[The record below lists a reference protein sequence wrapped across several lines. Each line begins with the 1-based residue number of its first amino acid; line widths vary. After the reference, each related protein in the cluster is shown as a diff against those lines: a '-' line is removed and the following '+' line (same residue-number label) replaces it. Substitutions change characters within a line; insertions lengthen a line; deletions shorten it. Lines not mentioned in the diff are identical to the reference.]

1 MNIYM
6 FCNKWRFIDMAKERN
21 QVPEN
26 LKWRVE
32 DIFETVDEW
41 NAVYD
46 QVSEKLDF
54 SQYEGKLADP
64 DMLFAC
70 LEGINDVM
78 IDVSRLAVYAFL
90 RHDEDTRNSE
100 FAALLSRMDT
110 LEMKLMGNIAFVNP
124 ELTEL
129 SVETLEKF
137 ASDERFKDYDYT
149 LRQIIKKK
157 PHVLSKEIEGLLS
170 QESRIFDGF
179 RQVFTMIDNADF
191 PYPTIKV
198 DGEKVQLTHGMYGVL
213 LHSPDRKVRRDAF
226 RAYYKAYIG
235 LINTITAAYV
245 GNVDK
250 DVFIARAR
258 KYESSLQK
266 ALDSEDV
273 DIKVYQ
279 NLLKSV
285 KKGLPLL
292 HRYYRDKKKLLGY
305 KSLHMYDVYVSPVED
320 AEIKVDYEDAFK
332 IVKEGLAPLGA
343 RYQELLQ
350 EAHDNG
356 WIDVE
361 ETDGKRSGAYSA
373 SVYGLKHPYVL
384 LNYQKTT
391 SDVFTLAHEL
401 GHAMHSYHSERNQPQ
416 EKADYKIFVAEVAS
430 TVNEVLLLKYLMKT
444 TTDQKLK
451 KYLLSYYMDMLKG
464 TLFRQTQFA
473 EFEYIAHDMAEK
485 GQPLTKDALNEVY
498 FNLNKKYYG
507 RSVVSDPE
515 IAYEWSRIPHLY
527 RGFYVY
533 KYATGII
540 SAVSI
545 AERIYNEGEAAV
557 EDYFKFLSS
566 GGSDSP
572 VELLKLAGVDLT
584 KMDAFNSCMAS
595 FKAALEEF
603 EAIE

>member
-1 MNIYM
+1 MV
-6 FCNKWRFIDMAKERN
+6 KDRN
-21 QVPEN
+21 QVPAN

-32 DIFETVDEW
+32 DIFESIDAWNKCYDE
-41 NAVYD
+41 VG
-46 QVSEKLDF
+46 ERIDF
-54 SQYEGKLADP
+54 AKYEGKLSDKEV
-64 DMLFAC
+64 LFEC
-70 LEGINDVM
+70 LEKINEIM
-78 IDVSRLAVYAFL
+78 YDVSHLAVYAFL
-90 RHDEDTRNSE
+90 RYDEDTRNSE
-100 FAALLSRMDT
+100 FAALMSRMDM
-110 LEMKLMGNIAFVNP
+110 LEMKLMGQIAFVNP
-124 ELTEL
+124 ELTAL
-129 SVETLEKF
+129 PLEKLKGLM
-137 ASDERFKDYDYT
+137 ADEKFKDYDYT
-149 LRQIIKKK
+149 IRQIIKKK

-179 RQVFTMIDNADF
+179 RQVFSMIDNADF
-191 PYPTIKV
+191 PYPEIKAN
-198 DGEKVQLTHGMYGVL
+198 GEKVTVTHGMYGVL
-213 LHSPDRKVRRDAF
+213 LQSSDRKVRRDAF

-250 DVFIARAR
+250 DVFLARAR

-266 ALDSEDV
+266 AMDGEDV

-292 HRYYRDKKKLLGY
+292 HRYYRDKKKLMGL
-305 KSLHMYDVYVSPVED
+305 KSMHMYDIYVSPVED
-320 AEIKVDYEDAFK
+320 AEIKVDYEEAFK
-332 IVKEGLAPLGA
+332 IVKEGLSPLGA
-343 RYQELLQ
+343 EYARLLD

-391 SDVFTLAHEL
+391 GDVFTLAHEL

-485 GQPLTKDALNEVY
+485 GQPLTKDSLNEVY
-498 FNLNKKYYG
+498 YNLNKKYYG

-515 IAYEWSRIPHLY
+515 IAYEWARIPHLY

-545 AERIYNEGEAAV
+545 AERIYNEGESAV
-557 EDYFKFLSS
+557 KDYFKFLSS

-584 KMDAFNSCMAS
+584 RMDAFNSCMAS
-595 FKAALEEF
+595 FKSALEEF
-603 EAIE
+603 EAL

>member
-1 MNIYM
+1 
-6 FCNKWRFIDMAKERN
+6 MAKERS
-21 QVPEN
+21 QVPAN

-32 DIFETVDEW
+32 DIYESVDEW
-41 NAVYD
+41 NKVYASLED
-46 QVSEKLDF
+46 KLDF
-54 SQYEGKLADP
+54 SKYEGKLGDP
-64 DMLFAC
+64 ELLLEC
-70 LEGINDVM
+70 LQGMNA
-78 IDVSRLAVYAFL
+78 VSLHLVQLAVYAHM
-90 RHDEDTRNSE
+90 RHDEDTRSSE
-100 FAALLSRMDT
+100 FTALQSRLDM
-110 LEMKLMGNIAFVNP
+110 LWMRLMGSVAFVEP

-129 SVETLEKF
+129 PVEYLEGLI
-137 ASDERFKDYDYT
+137 ADERFKDYDYT
-149 LRQIIKKK
+149 LRQTIKRK
-157 PHVLSKEIEGLLS
+157 PHVLSKEIEALLS
-170 QESRIFDGF
+170 QESRVFDCPS
-179 RQVFTMIDNADF
+179 QVFGMIDNADF

-198 DGEKVQLTHGMYGVL
+198 GGEKVTVTHGMYGVM
-213 LHSPDRKVRRDAF
+213 LHSPDRKARRDAF

-250 DVFIARAR
+250 DVFLARAR
-258 KYESSLQK
+258 KYNSSLER
-266 ALDSEDV
+266 ALDNEDV
-273 DIKVYQ
+273 DVKVYQ

-285 KKGLPLL
+285 NKALPLL
-292 HRYYRDKKKLLGY
+292 HRYYRDKKKILGY
-305 KSLHMYDVYVSPVED
+305 KSMHMYDVYVSPVED

-332 IVKEGLAPLGA
+332 IVKEGLAPLGEEYA
-343 RYQELLQ
+343 KLLQ

-361 ETDGKRSGAYSA
+361 ETAGKRSGAYSTSA
-373 SVYGLKHPYVL
+373 YGTKHPYVL

-401 GHAMHSYHSERNQPQ
+401 GHAMHSYYSDKNQPQ
-416 EKADYKIFVAEVAS
+416 EKAGYTLFVAEVAS

-485 GQPLTKDALNEVY
+485 GQPLTKDSLNEVY
-498 FNLNKKYYG
+498 YNLNKKYYG

-515 IAYEWSRIPHLY
+515 IAYEWARIPHFY

-540 SAVSI
+540 TAVSI

-557 EDYFKFLSS
+557 ADYFKFLSS

-603 EAIE
+603 EALD

>member
-1 MNIYM
+1 MNILDLLFFTEVIVM
-6 FCNKWRFIDMAKERN
+6 GKERD
-21 QVPEN
+21 QVPAN

-32 DIFETVDEW
+32 DIFASVDEW
-41 NAVYD
+41 NKLYD
-46 QVSEKLDF
+46 EVAEKLDF
-54 SQYEGKLADP
+54 SKYEGKLSDP
-64 DMLFAC
+64 DMLFEC
-70 LEGINDVM
+70 LEGINKVALDL
-78 IDVSRLAVYAFL
+78 SRLGVYAFL
-90 RHDEDTRNSE
+90 RHDEDTRKSE
-100 FAALLSRMDT
+100 FSALQSRLDV
-110 LEMKLMGNIAFVNP
+110 LEMKLMGNIAYVDP
-124 ELTEL
+124 ELTAL
-129 SVETLEKF
+129 PTETLESF
-137 ASDERFKDYDYT
+137 AADERFKDYDYT
-149 LRQIIKKK
+149 LRKIIKRK
-157 PHVLSKEIEGLLS
+157 PHVLSKEIEALLS

-198 DGEKVQLTHGMYGVL
+198 NGEKVTLSHGMYGVL

-250 DVFIARAR
+250 DVFLARAR
-258 KYESSLQK
+258 KYNSSLEK

-273 DIKVYQ
+273 SVKVYQ

-292 HRYYRDKKKLLGY
+292 HRYYRDKKKLMGV

-332 IVKEGLAPLGA
+332 IVKEGLAPLGE

-373 SVYGLKHPYVL
+373 SVYGLPHPYVL

-391 SDVFTLAHEL
+391 GNVFTLAHEL
-401 GHAMHSYHSERNQPQ
+401 GHAMHSYHSEKYQPQ
-416 EKADYKIFVAEVAS
+416 EKASYKIFVAEVAS
-430 TVNEVLLLKYLMKT
+430 TVNEVLLYKYLMNT
-444 TTDQKLK
+444 TTDKKLK

-485 GQPLTKDALNEVY
+485 GQPLTKDSLNEVY
-498 FNLNKKYYG
+498 YNLNKKYYG

-515 IAYEWSRIPHLY
+515 IAYEWARIPHLY

-545 AERIYNEGEAAV
+545 AERIYNEGAPAV
-557 EDYFKFLSS
+557 EDYFRFLSS

>member
-1 MNIYM
+1 MG
-6 FCNKWRFIDMAKERN
+6 KERD
-21 QVPEN
+21 QVPAN

-32 DIFETVDEW
+32 DIFASVDEW
-41 NAVYD
+41 NKLYD
-46 QVSEKLDF
+46 EVAEKLDF
-54 SQYEGKLADP
+54 SKYEGKLSDP
-64 DMLFAC
+64 DMLFEC
-70 LEGINDVM
+70 LEGINKVALDL
-78 IDVSRLAVYAFL
+78 SRLGVYAFL
-90 RHDEDTRNSE
+90 RHDEDTRKSE
-100 FAALLSRMDT
+100 FSALQSRLDV
-110 LEMKLMGNIAFVNP
+110 LEMKLMGNIAYVDP
-124 ELTEL
+124 ELTAL
-129 SVETLEKF
+129 PTETLESF
-137 ASDERFKDYDYT
+137 AADERFKDYDYT
-149 LRQIIKKK
+149 LRKIIKRK
-157 PHVLSKEIEGLLS
+157 PHVLSKEIEALLS

-198 DGEKVQLTHGMYGVL
+198 NGEKVTLSHGMYGVL

-250 DVFIARAR
+250 DVFLARAR
-258 KYESSLQK
+258 KYNSSLEK

-273 DIKVYQ
+273 SVKVYQ

-292 HRYYRDKKKLLGY
+292 HRYYRDKKKLMGV

-320 AEIKVDYEDAFK
+320 AEIKVEYEDAFK
-332 IVKEGLAPLGA
+332 IVKEGLAPLGE

-373 SVYGLKHPYVL
+373 SVYGLPHPYVL

-391 SDVFTLAHEL
+391 GNVFTLAHEL
-401 GHAMHSYHSERNQPQ
+401 GHAMHSYHSEKYQPQ
-416 EKADYKIFVAEVAS
+416 EKASYKIFVAEVAS
-430 TVNEVLLLKYLMKT
+430 TVNEVLLYKYLMNT
-444 TTDQKLK
+444 TTDKNLK

-485 GQPLTKDALNEVY
+485 GQPLTKDSLNEVY
-498 FNLNKKYYG
+498 YNLNKKYYG

-515 IAYEWSRIPHLY
+515 IAYEWARIPHLY

-545 AERIYNEGEAAV
+545 AERIYSEGAPAV
-557 EDYFKFLSS
+557 EDYFRFLSS